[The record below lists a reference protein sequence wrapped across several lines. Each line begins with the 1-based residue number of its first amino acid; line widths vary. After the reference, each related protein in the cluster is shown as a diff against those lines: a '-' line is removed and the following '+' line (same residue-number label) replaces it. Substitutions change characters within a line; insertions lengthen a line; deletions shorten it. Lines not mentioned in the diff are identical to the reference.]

1 MLIYSTT
8 REIRLFNSSRP
19 KPKPYIILQN
29 YTSIVSIDYHYE
41 KKKIFWVDQQS
52 QSIFSID
59 YKYNY
64 AENKVR
70 KNILTA
76 SLY

>member
-19 KPKPYIILQN
+19 KLKPTIILQN

-59 YKYNY
+59 YKNNY
-64 AENKVR
+64 AENKVG
-70 KNILTA
+70 KEIL
-76 SLY
+76 LYIED